1 MSNFRLRRDMH
12 IELRGREFIINERL
26 PNGDIR
32 LTDVALNESEA
43 VSQDALLDALFDGQ
57 MEFLGDGRQN
67 SLVGRK
73 MAESF
78 IEDIVML
85 KDADPRK
92 KEFKRRHAYVKA
104 IQEAKLTKFRAATL
118 EPIIRR
124 VHEEIKDPKRLPNWR
139 TAFYGWFMPYL
150 RAGEDVRAYVP
161 SFKKRGNRKH
171 KFTGGRKRKGQKF
184 SEAER
189 RKAEE
194 VAGVVRD
201 VINEEFMN
209 EQRLSVAEVY
219 RKLEER
225 IDEINETRNTGDRL
239 PLPHSDSIYDI
250 VVKMDEYEKDRARYG
265 KLYAEKIHEQKKR
278 GPRPTRPLQR
288 VEMDHTKLDLFVV
301 DPVTRLPLGRPT
313 ISAEIDKF
321 SRMIVGIHVGFD
333 PASYLSVMLCLLN
346 AIRPK
351 SYLKTDYP
359 DVENEWDTYGIPEVL
374 VVDNGPEFHSEDLEN
389 ACLQIGTV
397 IMYNPV
403 RHPWFKSSI
412 ERFFGT
418 ENRRL
423 LHNQPGTT
431 FSNIIDREDYDP
443 QKNAVIDFD
452 RFMEM
457 LHIWLVDDY
466 SQEIHRGLGDIPS
479 HVWKAGIKESP
490 PRLPRRGQDLKVVLG
505 KIERRKIGP
514 KGIRLFNLIYN
525 DDNLAALRRE
535 LKGER
540 AALKF
545 NPDDLSIIHVHNPKD
560 DSYIPVPAEDQEYT
574 KHLSLWQH
582 EVICAYARKDTE
594 SRRDAKALIRARKK
608 IQAIVDREWQKIG
621 KSGAKSK
628 MARWNR
634 VRQRNYSATL
644 EMSEHP
650 DEQSQRRDEAKGT
663 LVMLNSAPPPAETLS
678 DIGRLPSIE
687 GKSGE
692 SNETGVRLLPGT
704 AKVTVIAKS
713 PEAKKGRAVTSTP
726 KVDNAAARQEPAGS
740 ADAASESMEDDE
752 LDLAGYSASYR
763 LPAHGGVNG

>member
-1 MSNFRLRRDMH
+1 MH
-12 IELRGREFIINERL
+12 IELRGREYVVNERL

-32 LTDVALNESEA
+32 LTDLALNESETA
-43 VSQDALLDALFDGQ
+43 SQDALLDALFDGG

-67 SLVGRK
+67 SLVSRK

-78 IEDIVML
+78 IDDLMML
-85 KDADPRK
+85 KDNDPRK
-92 KEFKRRHAYVKA
+92 KEFKRRHTYVKA
-104 IQEAKLTKFRAATL
+104 IQEANLTKFRAATL

-124 VHEEIKDPKRLPNWR
+124 VHEEIKDPKRLPNWK
-139 TAFYGWFMPYL
+139 TVFYEWFMPYL

-161 SFKKRGNRKH
+161 SFKKRGNRKR
-171 KFTGGRKRKGQKF
+171 KFTGRRKRKGQKF

-194 VAGVVRD
+194 VTRVVGE

-225 IDEINETRNTGDRL
+225 IDEINETRNAGDRL
-239 PLPHSDSIYDI
+239 PLPHHDSIYDI
-250 VVKMDEYEKDRARYG
+250 VVKMDEYEKDKARYG

-288 VEMDHTKLDLFVV
+288 VEMDHTKLDLFVI

-313 ISAEIDKF
+313 ITAEIDKF
-321 SRMIVGIHVGFD
+321 SRMITGIHVGFD
-333 PASYLSVMLCLLN
+333 PAGYLSVMLCLLN

-359 DVENEWDTYGIPEVL
+359 SVENEWDTYGIPEVL

-443 QKNAVIDFD
+443 KKNAVIDFD
-452 RFMEM
+452 RFMEI

-466 SQEIHRGLGDIPS
+466 SQEIHRGLGDVPA
-479 HVWKAGIKESP
+479 HVWKAGVKECP

-505 KIERRKIGP
+505 KIERRKIGQ

-545 NPDDLSIIHVHNPKD
+545 NPDDLSVIHVYDPKD
-560 DSYIPVPAEDQEYT
+560 DNYIPVPAEDQEYT
-574 KHLSLWQH
+574 KELSLWQH
-582 EVICAYARKDTE
+582 EVICAYARKE
-594 SRRDAKALIRARKK
+594 AEGRRDAKALMRARRK

-621 KSGAKSK
+621 KSGARSK
-628 MARWNR
+628 MARWQR

-644 EMSEHP
+644 EVSERR
-650 DEQSQRRDEAKGT
+650 DEQSQDRGEAKGT
-663 LVMLNSAPPPAETLS
+663 LVMLNSAPPQAETLS
-678 DIGRLPSIE
+678 GVGGLPIIK
-687 GKSGE
+687 GVSGE
-692 SNETGVRLLPGT
+692 SNDTGVRLLPGT
-704 AKVTVIAKS
+704 VEVVTVAKS
-713 PEAKKGRAVTSTP
+713 SEAKKGRAVANTP
-726 KVDNAAARQEPAGS
+726 RADETTARQEPAGS
-740 ADAASESMEDDE
+740 ADAVSENAEDDE